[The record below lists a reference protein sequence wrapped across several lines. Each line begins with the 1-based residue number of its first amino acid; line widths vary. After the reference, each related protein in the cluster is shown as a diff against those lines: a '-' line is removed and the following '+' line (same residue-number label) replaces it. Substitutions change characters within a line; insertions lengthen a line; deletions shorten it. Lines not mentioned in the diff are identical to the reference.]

1 MGRRRK
7 GRTKQHRLPELIVV
21 DLPPLTDDPEPK
33 TYVDVPTDGDL
44 WVSRW
49 GEYAVIID
57 RSKEIIRYGLSEALE
72 AIFDDEPILD
82 FDTENDHLVVEAR
95 AVRFLFKDRVR
106 RMPLKQFLEWWDVVP
121 S

>member
-7 GRTKQHRLPELIVV
+7 GRTKRLRLPEVIVI
-21 DLPPLTDDPEPK
+21 DLPRLTDDPEPK

-57 RSKEIIRYGLSEALE
+57 RSKEIIRYGLSEAPE
-72 AIFDDEPILD
+72 AIFGDEPILD
-82 FDTENDHLVVEAR
+82 FDAEDDHLAVE
-95 AVRFLFKDRVR
+95 DRVR
-106 RMPLKQFLEWWDVVP
+106 RMSLKQFLDWWILADPLKVTR
-121 S
+121 